1 MAGSHGPRNMNSRFM
16 RARDVDPDVE
26 EGSSDGRRQR
36 ARSSGSGSGSRRGR
50 PPLVRPHDVS
60 EEECRTPDSSDEEEL
75 VRQTN
80 DKGDE
85 AQQGGKAGGTAGLDS
100 SAVARIYL
108 RGPSKLP
115 GPSLLPLR
123 PVIRP
128 PGEQVSNFRFYHSY
142 II

>member
-1 MAGSHGPRNMNSRFM
+1 MNSRFM
-16 RARDVDPDVE
+16 RARNADPDAE

-50 PPLVRPHDVS
+50 PPLVRRHDVP
-60 EEECRTPDSSDEEEL
+60 EEEHRTPDSSDEEEL
-75 VRQTN
+75 VRQTD
-80 DKGDE
+80 DKGDK
-85 AQQGGKAGGTAGLDS
+85 AQQGGEAGGIAGSDS

-115 GPSLLPLR
+115 GPPLLPLR

-128 PGEQVSNFRFYHSY
+128 QGDR
-142 II
+142 